1 MVFNIE
7 TKYNIF
13 MKRFIFTLALLL
25 AAQNV
30 YALDVVYPKKNVV
43 TINAQ
48 STFFIGSSDPKKK
61 LTVNGKPVDIHKS
74 GGFAYVVP
82 LDIGANNFNLKSGR
96 EKLNFTITRPEP
108 KAPAAAKPAPQFN
121 EYEAMR
127 YGIITEENTPL
138 RTTPVDA
145 GINRISH
152 LQKNMQ
158 VVIDGEKGNFYSII
172 LGSSKTGWINKS
184 NIKFTDNG
192 SSLAELSGYDY
203 IDTDEFF
210 IFVFHLDKMT
220 PFELVE
226 GDPFQIKIFNVS
238 DNPENTYVMNFPLAK
253 SPQKAK
259 LTGYSARFSGTDFI
273 VKIRKPFLIDRDKPL
288 KGIKI
293 AIDAGHGGNEN
304 GAIGC
309 LRDNEK
315 DLNLAFAK
323 QLEEELNRRGAK
335 VFMTRKDDSTL
346 GLNERVEMANEE
358 DSTIFISLHGNAVP
372 DGHDP
377 NAATGTGIYY
387 YYNQSKPLADYI
399 ISEITS
405 QTGMKNDGVRQ
416 RSFAVVRNT
425 NALSILIEI
434 GYVINPED
442 NAKMREKNFQ
452 KDTAK
457 AIADGIEKYFKN

>member
-13 MKRFIFTLALLL
+13 MKRFILTLALLL

-61 LTVNGKPVDIHKS
+61 LTVNGKTVTIHRS

-82 LDIGANNFNLKSGR
+82 LNTGANNFNLKSGK
-96 EKLNFTITRPEP
+96 EQLNFTITRPVP
-108 KAPAAAKPAPQFN
+108 QPAATPQAEPQFK

-127 YGIITEENTPL
+127 YAVITNENTPL
-138 RTTPVDA
+138 RSTPTDS
-145 GINRISH
+145 GINRITH
-152 LQKNMQ
+152 LQKDMP
-158 VVIDGEKGNFYSII
+158 VVIDGEKGDFYSII
-172 LGSSKTGWINKS
+172 LGSNKTGWINKS
-184 NIKFTDNG
+184 NVKITNG
-192 SSLAELSGYDY
+192 GTSLAEMNGYDY

-210 IFVFHLDKMT
+210 IFVFHLSNMT
-220 PFELVE
+220 PYELVE
-226 GDPFQIKIFNVS
+226 GDPFQIRIFNVA
-238 DNPENTYVMNFPLAK
+238 DNPENTYTMKFPLAK

-259 LTGYSARFSGTDFI
+259 LLGYSARFSGTDLI
-273 VKIRKPFLIDRDKPL
+273 VKIRKPILIDNNKPL

-293 AIDAGHGGNEN
+293 AIDAGHGGNEI

-315 DLNLAFAK
+315 DMNLAFAK

-335 VFMTRKDDSTL
+335 VFMTRAGDTTL
-346 GLNERVEMANEE
+346 GLRERVDMTNEE
-358 DSTIFISLHGNAVP
+358 NSVILISLHGNAVP
-372 DGHDP
+372 DGRDP
-377 NAATGTGIYY
+377 NASSGTGIYY
-387 YYNQSKPLADYI
+387 YYQQAEPLAKHI
-399 ISEITS
+399 LSTITF
-405 QTGMKNDGVRQ
+405 QTGMKNDGIHQ

-434 GYVINPED
+434 GYVINPSD
-442 NAKMREKNFQ
+442 NAKMREKDFQ
-452 KDTAK
+452 KATAK
-457 AIADGIEKYFKN
+457 AIADGIENYFKN

>member
-1 MVFNIE
+1 
-7 TKYNIF
+7 
-13 MKRFIFTLALLL
+13 MKKFIIILILLL
-25 AAQNV
+25 FAQTV

-43 TINAQ
+43 TINAK

-61 LTVNGKPVDIHKS
+61 LTVNGKTVDIHKS

-82 LDIGANNFNLKSGR
+82 LNVGVNNFNLKSGR
-96 EKLNFTITRPEP
+96 EKLNFTITRPET
-108 KAPAAAKPAPQFN
+108 KTPAQTKPVPQFK

-138 RTTPVDA
+138 RATPVDA

-152 LQKNMQ
+152 LQKGMP

-172 LGSSKTGWINKS
+172 LGSNKTGWINKR

-226 GDPFQIKIFNVS
+226 GDTFQIKIYNVS
-238 DNPENTYVMNFPLAK
+238 DNPENTYIMNFPLVK
-253 SPQKAK
+253 SPEQAK
-259 LTGYSARFSGTDFI
+259 LSGYSARFSGTDFI
-273 VKIRKPFLIDRDKPL
+273 VKIRKPVLVDNSKPL
-288 KGIKI
+288 KGLKI
-293 AIDAGHGGNEN
+293 TIDAGHGGNEN

-309 LRDNEK
+309 LRDYEK

-335 VFMTRKDDSTL
+335 VFMTRKDDSAL

-358 DSTIFISLHGNAVP
+358 DSIIFISLHGNAVP
-372 DGHDP
+372 DGYDP
-377 NAATGTGIYY
+377 NAATGSSIFYY
-387 YYNQSKPLADYI
+387 YKQAKPLADNI
-399 ISEITS
+399 ISEMTAK
-405 QTGMKNDGVRQ
+405 TGMKNDGVRQ
-416 RSFAVVRNT
+416 SSFAVVRNT

-434 GYVINPED
+434 GYVINPAD
-442 NAKMREKNFQ
+442 NAKMREKDFQ
-452 KDTAK
+452 KVTAK
-457 AIADGIEKYFKN
+457 AIADGIEMYFKREK